1 MLNMWIPKDRIPIQV
16 LLYSFRA
23 VLNMWIPKDRI
34 PIQVLLYSFR
44 AVLNMWIPKDQNILA
59 VCKNKKTSKRIAI
72 AKSAMWQKIDKD
84 MVLHQFDISEIFVFG

>member
-1 MLNMWIPKDRIPIQV
+1 MLNMW
-16 LLYSFRA
+16 
-23 VLNMWIPKDRI
+23 I

-72 AKSAMWQKIDKD
+72 AKSAMWQKIR
-84 MVLHQFDISEIFVFG
+84 SEERRVGKECRIGCRSRWSPYH

>member
-1 MLNMWIPKDRIPIQV
+1 MLNMWIPKGFSTNTMSPLR
-16 LLYSFRA
+16 
-23 VLNMWIPKDRI
+23 
-34 PIQVLLYSFR
+34 FR

-72 AKSAMWQKIDKD
+72 AESAMWQKIDKD

>member
-23 VLNMWIPKDRI
+23 VLNMWIPKDQI

>member
-1 MLNMWIPKDRIPIQV
+1 MWIPIQV

-23 VLNMWIPKDRI
+23 VLNMWI

-84 MVLHQFDISEIFVFG
+84 MVLHQFDISEIFVFR

>member
-1 MLNMWIPKDRIPIQV
+1 MLNMWIPKVCFLFDLCLIC
-16 LLYSFRA
+16 
-23 VLNMWIPKDRI
+23 
-34 PIQVLLYSFR
+34 FR

>member
-1 MLNMWIPKDRIPIQV
+1 MWIPKAFFIFRNV
-16 LLYSFRA
+16 LVCFRA
-23 VLNMWIPKDRI
+23 VLNMWIPKGFSTNTMSPLR
-34 PIQVLLYSFR
+34 FR

>member
-1 MLNMWIPKDRIPIQV
+1 MLKMRIPKER
-16 LLYSFRA
+16 L
-23 VLNMWIPKDRI
+23 

-72 AKSAMWQKIDKD
+72 AKSAMWQKIDKV

>member
-1 MLNMWIPKDRIPIQV
+1 MWIPKERIPIQV
-16 LLYSFRA
+16 LL
-23 VLNMWIPKDRI
+23 
-34 PIQVLLYSFR
+34 
-44 AVLNMWIPKDQNILA
+44 PKDQNILA

>member
-1 MLNMWIPKDRIPIQV
+1 MLNMWIPKVDEHFLI
-16 LLYSFRA
+16 SFFG
-23 VLNMWIPKDRI
+23 
-34 PIQVLLYSFR
+34 FR

>member
-1 MLNMWIPKDRIPIQV
+1 MLNMWIPKGYKYDIV
-16 LLYSFRA
+16 LPER
-23 VLNMWIPKDRI
+23 
-34 PIQVLLYSFR
+34 FR

-84 MVLHQFDISEIFVFG
+84 MVLHKFDISEIFVFG

>member
-1 MLNMWIPKDRIPIQV
+1 MLNMWIPKAFFIFRNV
-16 LLYSFRA
+16 L
-23 VLNMWIPKDRI
+23 VC
-34 PIQVLLYSFR
+34 FR

>member
-1 MLNMWIPKDRIPIQV
+1 MLNMWIPKGFSTNTMSPLR
-16 LLYSFRA
+16 FR
-23 VLNMWIPKDRI
+23 
-34 PIQVLLYSFR
+34 S
-44 AVLNMWIPKDQNILA
+44 VLNMWIPKDQNILA

>member
-1 MLNMWIPKDRIPIQV
+1 MLNMWIPKVDEHFLI
-16 LLYSFRA
+16 SFFGFRA
-23 VLNMWIPKDRI
+23 VLNMWIPKGFSTNTMSPLR
-34 PIQVLLYSFR
+34 FR

>member
-1 MLNMWIPKDRIPIQV
+1 MWIPIQV

-23 VLNMWIPKDRI
+23 VLIM
-34 PIQVLLYSFR
+34 
-44 AVLNMWIPKDQNILA
+44 
-59 VCKNKKTSKRIAI
+59 CKNKKTSKRIAI

>member
-1 MLNMWIPKDRIPIQV
+1 MLNMWIPKGFSTNTMSPLR
-16 LLYSFRA
+16 FRA
-23 VLNMWIPKDRI
+23 VLNMWI

-84 MVLHQFDISEIFVFG
+84 MVLHQFDISEIFVFR

>member
-1 MLNMWIPKDRIPIQV
+1 M
-16 LLYSFRA
+16 
-23 VLNMWIPKDRI
+23 
-34 PIQVLLYSFR
+34 
-44 AVLNMWIPKDQNILA
+44 LNMWIPKDQNILA

>member
-1 MLNMWIPKDRIPIQV
+1 MWIPKGPNISSCR
-16 LLYSFRA
+16 FR
-23 VLNMWIPKDRI
+23 
-34 PIQVLLYSFR
+34 SFR

>member
-1 MLNMWIPKDRIPIQV
+1 MLNMWIPKGQREN
-16 LLYSFRA
+16 LKKCLC
-23 VLNMWIPKDRI
+23 
-34 PIQVLLYSFR
+34 FR

>member
-1 MLNMWIPKDRIPIQV
+1 MLNMWIPIQV

-23 VLNMWIPKDRI
+23 VLNMWIPKERI

>member
-1 MLNMWIPKDRIPIQV
+1 MWIPKGYRYEVTLPE
-16 LLYSFRA
+16 
-23 VLNMWIPKDRI
+23 
-34 PIQVLLYSFR
+34 SFR

>member
-1 MLNMWIPKDRIPIQV
+1 MWIPKGQREN
-16 LLYSFRA
+16 LKNCLC
-23 VLNMWIPKDRI
+23 
-34 PIQVLLYSFR
+34 FR

>member
-1 MLNMWIPKDRIPIQV
+1 MLNMWIPKGFSTNTMSPLR
-16 LLYSFRA
+16 FRA
-23 VLNMWIPKDRI
+23 VLNMWIPKDKT
-34 PIQVLLYSFR
+34 VGHKLLLSFR

>member
-1 MLNMWIPKDRIPIQV
+1 MLNMWIPIQV

-23 VLNMWIPKDRI
+23 VLNI
-34 PIQVLLYSFR
+34 
-44 AVLNMWIPKDQNILA
+44 WIPKDQNILA

>member
-1 MLNMWIPKDRIPIQV
+1 MWIPKE
-16 LLYSFRA
+16 
-23 VLNMWIPKDRI
+23 RI

-72 AKSAMWQKIDKD
+72 AKSAMW
-84 MVLHQFDISEIFVFG
+84 

>member
-1 MLNMWIPKDRIPIQV
+1 MLNMWIPKDKTV
-16 LLYSFRA
+16 GHKLL
-23 VLNMWIPKDRI
+23 L
-34 PIQVLLYSFR
+34 SFR